1 VTVNLASAQWFKSSR
16 SGSASNCVEV
26 AFGVA
31 EVGVRD
37 SKDREGPVLVIGS
50 IAWRAFTTTLHAGR
64 LDPQTA

>member
-1 VTVNLASAQWFKSSR
+1 MDVSQARWFKSSR
-16 SGSASNCVEV
+16 SGTQTNCVEV